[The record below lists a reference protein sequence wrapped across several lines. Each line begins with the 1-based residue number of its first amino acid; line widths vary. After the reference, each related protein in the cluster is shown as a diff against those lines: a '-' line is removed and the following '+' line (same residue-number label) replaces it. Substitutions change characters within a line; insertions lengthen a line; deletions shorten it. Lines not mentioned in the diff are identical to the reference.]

1 MTDGGERLKRTR
13 PMRGLPLR
21 HAKVEQLGTGL
32 SQHHVGG
39 LQVAVNDAVPMRMI
53 ERLGNLDR
61 MAQDLVSGQGAAS
74 ETVRDRFALQ
84 QLHHEVVAAVR
95 STNVIQ
101 RADVRVIQAGDRLRF
116 NLEALAGHAA
126 ARAARASA

>member
-32 SQHHVGG
+32 RQHHVGG

-53 ERLGNLDR
+53 ERLGDLDR
-61 MAQDLVSGQGAAS
+61 MAQDLVSGKGPRARRCA
-74 ETVRDRFALQ
+74 TVSPSNNSITR
-84 QLHHEVVAAVR
+84 
-95 STNVIQ
+95 
-101 RADVRVIQAGDRLRF
+101 
-116 NLEALAGHAA
+116 
-126 ARAARASA
+126 